1 MLLKRLGRFIPRQCE
16 YMRKECVVESD
27 VRADTKLMN
36 DICVEVLND
45 YLKYFKMAER
55 AMRKLPGS
63 LTRKERTELV
73 YYQEMV
79 RNIGMVKDYIDTR
92 TESINF
98 DWDS

>member
-92 TESINF
+92 TEAINF

>member
-1 MLLKRLGRFIPRQCE
+1 
-16 YMRKECVVESD
+16 VESD

-63 LTRKERTELV
+63 LTRTERTELV

>member
-1 MLLKRLGRFIPRQCE
+1 
-16 YMRKECVVESD
+16 MRKECVVESD

-92 TESINF
+92 TEAINF

>member
-63 LTRKERTELV
+63 LTRTERTELV

>member
-1 MLLKRLGRFIPRQCE
+1 M
-16 YMRKECVVESD
+16 ESD

-45 YLKYFKMAER
+45 YLQYFKMAER

-63 LTRKERTELV
+63 MTRKERTELV

-92 TESINF
+92 TETINL

>member
-1 MLLKRLGRFIPRQCE
+1 
-16 YMRKECVVESD
+16 VESD

-79 RNIGMVKDYIDTR
+79 RNIGMVKDYIETR

-98 DWDS
+98 DWDD

>member
-1 MLLKRLGRFIPRQCE
+1 KRLGRFIPRQCE
-16 YMRKECVVESD
+16 YMRKECVMESD

-63 LTRKERTELV
+63 MTRKERTELV

-92 TESINF
+92 TETINL

>member
-1 MLLKRLGRFIPRQCE
+1 M
-16 YMRKECVVESD
+16 ESD
-27 VRADTKLMN
+27 VRADTKVMN

>member
-1 MLLKRLGRFIPRQCE
+1 
-16 YMRKECVVESD
+16 MRKECVVESD

>member
-1 MLLKRLGRFIPRQCE
+1 
-16 YMRKECVVESD
+16 MRKEYVVESD
-27 VRADTKLMN
+27 VRADPKLMN

>member
-1 MLLKRLGRFIPRQCE
+1 
-16 YMRKECVVESD
+16 VESD

>member
-1 MLLKRLGRFIPRQCE
+1 
-16 YMRKECVVESD
+16 MRKEYVVESD

>member
-1 MLLKRLGRFIPRQCE
+1 
-16 YMRKECVVESD
+16 MRKECVGKMESD
-27 VRADTKLMN
+27 VKDDMQLTH
-36 DICVEVLND
+36 DICVHILD
-45 YLKYFKMAER
+45 RYLTYFKMSER
-55 AMRKLPGS
+55 AMRKVPGAMS
-63 LTRKERTELV
+63 RKERAELV

>member
-1 MLLKRLGRFIPRQCE
+1 
-16 YMRKECVVESD
+16 MRKECVVESD

-55 AMRKLPGS
+55 AMRKLPGA

-79 RNIGMVKDYIDTR
+79 RNIGMVKDYIETR
-92 TESINF
+92 TETINF

>member
-1 MLLKRLGRFIPRQCE
+1 M
-16 YMRKECVVESD
+16 ESD

-63 LTRKERTELV
+63 MTRKERTELV

-92 TESINF
+92 TETINL

>member
-1 MLLKRLGRFIPRQCE
+1 
-16 YMRKECVVESD
+16 MRKECVVESD

-79 RNIGMVKDYIDTR
+79 RNIGMVKDYIETR
-92 TESINF
+92 TETINF

>member
-1 MLLKRLGRFIPRQCE
+1 
-16 YMRKECVVESD
+16 MRKECVVESD

-36 DICVEVLND
+36 DICAEVLNN

-55 AMRKLPGS
+55 AMRKLPGAM
-63 LTRKERTELV
+63 TKKERTELV

-79 RNIGMVKDYIDTR
+79 RNIGMVKDYIETR
-92 TESINF
+92 TETINF

>member
-1 MLLKRLGRFIPRQCE
+1 
-16 YMRKECVVESD
+16 VESD

-45 YLKYFKMAER
+45 YLKYFKIAER
-55 AMRKLPGS
+55 AMRKLPGAM
-63 LTRKERTELV
+63 TKKERTELV

>member
-1 MLLKRLGRFIPRQCE
+1 
-16 YMRKECVVESD
+16 MRKECVVESD

-79 RNIGMVKDYIDTR
+79 RNIKMVKDYIDKR
-92 TESINF
+92 TESV
-98 DWDS
+98 DWESYN

>member
-1 MLLKRLGRFIPRQCE
+1 M
-16 YMRKECVVESD
+16 ESD
-27 VRADTKLMN
+27 VRGDTVLKN
-36 DICVEVLND
+36 DICVDVLTD
-45 YLKYFKMAER
+45 YLKYFKIAER
-55 AMRKLPGS
+55 AMRKLHGA

-98 DWDS
+98 DRDS

>member
-1 MLLKRLGRFIPRQCE
+1 
-16 YMRKECVVESD
+16 MRKECVVESD

-36 DICVEVLND
+36 DICVEVLNN

-79 RNIGMVKDYIDTR
+79 RNIGMVKDYIETR
-92 TESINF
+92 TETINF

>member
-1 MLLKRLGRFIPRQCE
+1 
-16 YMRKECVVESD
+16 MRKECVVESD

-79 RNIGMVKDYIDTR
+79 RNIGMVKDYIETR

-98 DWDS
+98 DWDD

>member
-1 MLLKRLGRFIPRQCE
+1 
-16 YMRKECVVESD
+16 MRKECVVESD
-27 VRADTKLMN
+27 SDIKH
-36 DICVEVLND
+36 DICIEVLNQ
-45 YLKYFKMAER
+45 YLDAFKISER
-55 AMRKLPGS
+55 AMRKLPVS
-63 LTRKERTELV
+63 MTKKERTELV

>member
-1 MLLKRLGRFIPRQCE
+1 
-16 YMRKECVVESD
+16 MRKECVVESD

-36 DICVEVLND
+36 DICVQVLND

>member
-1 MLLKRLGRFIPRQCE
+1 
-16 YMRKECVVESD
+16 MRKECVVESD

-63 LTRKERTELV
+63 MSRKERAELV

-79 RNIGMVKDYIDTR
+79 RNIKMVKDYIDKR
-92 TESINF
+92 TESV
-98 DWDS
+98 DWESYN

>member
-1 MLLKRLGRFIPRQCE
+1 
-16 YMRKECVVESD
+16 MRKECVVESD

-45 YLKYFKMAER
+45 YLKYFKIAER

-79 RNIGMVKDYIDTR
+79 RNIGMVKDYIETR
-92 TESINF
+92 TETINF

>member
-1 MLLKRLGRFIPRQCE
+1 
-16 YMRKECVVESD
+16 MRKECVVESD

-92 TESINF
+92 TDSINF
-98 DWDS
+98 DWDSKWRQ

>member
-1 MLLKRLGRFIPRQCE
+1 M
-16 YMRKECVVESD
+16 ESD

-79 RNIGMVKDYIDTR
+79 RNIGMVKDYIETR
-92 TESINF
+92 TETINF

>member
-1 MLLKRLGRFIPRQCE
+1 
-16 YMRKECVVESD
+16 MRKECVVESD

-63 LTRKERTELV
+63 MSRKERAELV

>member
-1 MLLKRLGRFIPRQCE
+1 M
-16 YMRKECVVESD
+16 ESD

>member
-1 MLLKRLGRFIPRQCE
+1 
-16 YMRKECVVESD
+16 MRKECVVESD
-27 VRADTKLMN
+27 VRGDTVLKN
-36 DICVEVLND
+36 DICVDVLSD
-45 YLKYFKMAER
+45 YLKYFKIAER

-79 RNIGMVKDYIDTR
+79 RNIGMVKDYIETR
-92 TESINF
+92 TETINF

>member
-1 MLLKRLGRFIPRQCE
+1 
-16 YMRKECVVESD
+16 MRKECVVESD

-45 YLKYFKMAER
+45 YLKYFKIAER
-55 AMRKLPGS
+55 AMRKLPGAM
-63 LTRKERTELV
+63 TKKERTELV

>member
-1 MLLKRLGRFIPRQCE
+1 
-16 YMRKECVVESD
+16 MRKECVVESD

-45 YLKYFKMAER
+45 YLKYFKIAER

>member
-1 MLLKRLGRFIPRQCE
+1 
-16 YMRKECVVESD
+16 MRKECVVESD

-79 RNIGMVKDYIDTR
+79 RNIGMVKDYIETR
-92 TESINF
+92 TETINF
-98 DWDS
+98 DWDD

>member
-1 MLLKRLGRFIPRQCE
+1 M
-16 YMRKECVVESD
+16 ESD

-45 YLKYFKMAER
+45 YLQYFKMAER

-63 LTRKERTELV
+63 MTREERTELV

-92 TESINF
+92 TETINL